1 MWHNLYSLIV
11 YRDDYETVIHADDA
25 FAPVGYLNFK
35 KLSLVDKSV
44 RGFSLIVL
52 KNEKKNQN
60 DVHRYRCLSWF

>member
-1 MWHNLYSLIV
+1 MIV

-52 KNEKKNQN
+52 KNEKKKKSNVRKN
-60 DVHRYRCLSWF
+60 CNLIVILNAF